1 VVQRGDGMEWRNDKA
16 IFLQVIELFKRDI
29 ILGKYKPNDK
39 IKSVR
44 EYALY
49 LGINPNTVVK
59 VYDILAQEGLIEARS
74 TNGYYITENHE
85 ILSSLKPSFAEIYC
99 QDFLKQ
105 MEGIGYGK
113 EEAIQLLKEGK

>member
-1 VVQRGDGMEWRNDKA
+1 MEWRNDKA

-113 EEAIQLLKEGK
+113 EEAIQLLKEGN